1 MKDPK
6 KSFKN
11 IEQAMRQSSWFAEGW
26 DIYNRGAYIQLYKEN
41 WYNQNQGGV
50 HFETYLEAPQIKKKE
65 FPIAMH
71 AEEDCPQQEKFI
83 QEFLAL
89 EEDQIS
95 HWKGYSINSEGYTIC
110 SRTLPMNF
118 KSLEQRVLEEFNRLR
133 LLEDS
138 IEKALLSIKGQNNEI
153 A

>member
-1 MKDPK
+1 
-6 KSFKN
+6 
-11 IEQAMRQSSWFAEGW
+11 
-26 DIYNRGAYIQLYKEN
+26 
-41 WYNQNQGGV
+41 
-50 HFETYLEAPQIKKKE
+50 
-65 FPIAMH
+65 MH

-89 EEDQIS
+89 EKDQIS
-95 HWKGYSINSEGYTIC
+95 NWKGYSVNSEGYTIC